1 MKGFGYMFAL
11 REFQAKGG
19 SLVAILSRGS
29 RAEAE
34 AC

>member
-1 MKGFGYMFAL
+1 MFAL
-11 REFQAKGG
+11 REFQVEGG

-29 RAEAE
+29 SVEAE